1 MAGSVGGSS
10 GGITAEQRASWEQ
23 RGFFLVRAFA
33 DAATCAAMLA
43 RAVELCRAHLRGE
56 RLAPTFVDPERN
68 PWPDAREPEDLVSK
82 VFILHTGDPVFTR
95 FAGDPRLG
103 ELLGGILGPDV
114 DCFLSQFIFKN
125 PGARGQPW
133 HQDSLYFPFEPDHQ
147 VGIWLAV
154 TAATPTNGP
163 LSVMPGSHAE
173 PVHEHVPDR
182 RADANLGYTE
192 IVDYEFDG
200 AVPVLMDAGDLL
212 LFDSHLMHCST
223 DNVSDGVRAA
233 MVYHFASAGTVDH
246 TYARLR
252 EQSDAM
258 GEMPEHVHD
267 AAEAG
272 EADSPYLW
280 VPVRRSG
287 APVDGAGE
295 PGGAGSSR

>member
-1 MAGSVGGSS
+1 VAAVGGTT
-10 GGITAEQRASWEQ
+10 GATGLTAAQRESWATG
-23 RGFFLVRAFA
+23 GFFVVPGFA
-33 DAATCAAMLA
+33 DAATCDAMLA
-43 RAVELCRAHLRGE
+43 RAVELCRANARGE
-56 RLAPTFVDPERN
+56 QLGTTFVDPERN
-68 PWPDAREPEDLVSK
+68 PWPGAREPEDLVSK
-82 VFILHTGDPVFTR
+82 VFILHTGDPVFTA
-95 FAGDPRLG
+95 FARDPRLG
-103 ELLGGILGPDV
+103 ALLEGLLGPDV

-163 LSVMPGSHAE
+163 LSVMPGSHVE

-192 IVDYEFDG
+192 IVDYDFDG
-200 AVPVLMDAGDLL
+200 AVQVLMEPGDLL
-212 LFDSHLMHCST
+212 VFDSHLMHCST

-233 MVYHFASAGTVDH
+233 MVYHFAAAGTVDH

-252 EQSDAM
+252 EQADAM
-258 GEMPEHVHD
+258 GEMPDHIHE

-272 EADSPYLW
+272 EAASPYFW
-280 VPVRRSG
+280 VPVRRGG
-287 APVDGAGE
+287 APVPAE
-295 PGGAGSSR
+295 VAP